1 MTIFSIRNSLKNSV
15 WLISEKLFRFLFG
28 FLITTLII
36 KHLGPTDFGFFT
48 YSLTIASIFGL
59 LSKFG
64 LDVILV
70 KELSENNSDESKLL
84 SSALF
89 IRISFSIL
97 SFFLVIPVI
106 YFLGESN
113 LIISLVF
120 IFLICNIFQSY
131 ELFESFLQSRLKN
144 KISSLISISVLLIA
158 SLVRIIFLYFD
169 YGVLYFSLALLL
181 EIFLLFFILII
192 FLKYQNISLEKPDF
206 SVCKDLINKSYP
218 LLISSIFAFV
228 YLKIDTIMLRFMTTF
243 ESVGIYSSAVKFSE
257 LLYFFP
263 ILIANSFLPILVKNK
278 KNANQLKNT
287 FFKLFKITLS
297 ISLIFII
304 VLSFFSNFLVE
315 LVYGLKYIDA
325 SLVIKIH
332 VWSLLFISMNA
343 VCSKL
348 IIIENKQ
355 IFFIKISF
363 VGALLNIILNI
374 FLIPYA
380 GIYGAAYSTLFSY
393 FVVSSLIYRKYNS
406 LLNLII

>member
-1 MTIFSIRNSLKNSV
+1 MTVFSIRNSLKNSV

-64 LDVILV
+64 LDAILV

-89 IRISFSIL
+89 IRISFSII

-120 IFLICNIFQSY
+120 IFLISNIFQSY

-144 KISSLISISVLLIA
+144 KISSLISIGVLLIA
-158 SLVRIIFLYFD
+158 SLVRIIFLYLD
-169 YGVLYFSLALLL
+169 YGVLFFSLALLL
-181 EIFLLFFILII
+181 EIFLLFFLLII
-192 FLKYQNISLEKPDF
+192 FLKYQNISLVKPDF
-206 SVCKDLINKSYP
+206 SVCKNLINKSYP

-278 KNANQLKNT
+278 KNENQLRNT

-297 ISLIFII
+297 ISLFFII
-304 VLSFFSNFLVE
+304 VLSFFSNFLVD

-325 SLVIKIH
+325 AIVIKIH
-332 VWSLLFISMNA
+332 IWSLLFISMNA

-355 IFFIKISF
+355 FIFIKISII
-363 VGALLNIILNI
+363 GAISNVFLNLFMINYFGI
-374 FLIPYA
+374 F
-380 GIYGAAYSTLFSY
+380 GAAYSTLISY
-393 FVVSSLIYRKYNS
+393 FIVSFLIYLYFKK
-406 LLNLII
+406 LMLKF

>member
-263 ILIANSFLPILVKNK
+263 ILIANSF
-278 KNANQLKNT
+278 
-287 FFKLFKITLS
+287 
-297 ISLIFII
+297 
-304 VLSFFSNFLVE
+304 
-315 LVYGLKYIDA
+315 
-325 SLVIKIH
+325 
-332 VWSLLFISMNA
+332 
-343 VCSKL
+343 
-348 IIIENKQ
+348 
-355 IFFIKISF
+355 
-363 VGALLNIILNI
+363 
-374 FLIPYA
+374 
-380 GIYGAAYSTLFSY
+380 
-393 FVVSSLIYRKYNS
+393 
-406 LLNLII
+406 